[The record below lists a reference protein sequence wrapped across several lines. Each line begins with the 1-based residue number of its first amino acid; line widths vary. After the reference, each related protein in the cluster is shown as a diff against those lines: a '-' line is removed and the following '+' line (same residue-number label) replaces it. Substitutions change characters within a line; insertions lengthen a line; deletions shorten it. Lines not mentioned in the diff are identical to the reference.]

1 MEEMKKD
8 ENLETQETVVEET
21 AETVE
26 AEVVEEGE
34 VEIVDEKDEKIAALD
49 SRLLTIWINIR
60 DVWRSL
66 ITSVKE
72 Q

>member
-26 AEVVEEGE
+26 AEVVEETIKPNKE
-34 VEIVDEKDEKIAALD
+34 MRRRKKDED
-49 SRLLTIWINIR
+49 
-60 DVWRSL
+60 
-66 ITSVKE
+66 
-72 Q
+72 